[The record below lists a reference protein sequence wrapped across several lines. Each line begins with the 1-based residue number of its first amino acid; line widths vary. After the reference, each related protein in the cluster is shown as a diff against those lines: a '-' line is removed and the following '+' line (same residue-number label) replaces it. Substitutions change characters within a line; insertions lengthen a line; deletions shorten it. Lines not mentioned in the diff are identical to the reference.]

1 MNNALSNNRPTR
13 GRDDASMYDVTTYT
27 DVELFNILD
36 VDSPTDR
43 ELEAKIIFLINKY
56 KNVQNASGDQ
66 LAEFFE
72 KIYRRFFE
80 ADEEEGMENF
90 ADEDDEETE
99 GFANIREG
107 ISNQEIANLTT
118 PPANK
123 VTNIT
128 NTTGPSSAITVNPTA
143 KVDSVVKPSPDNIG
157 YTKSLEYANGKLNP
171 LLQQTI
177 KRIISIDS
185 QYRDDKRTLSTEFT
199 FNLSDPLK
207 DVVSLKLYSVQIPYT
222 WYTINNNFGGWLFSF
237 GVWNLKK
244 K

>member
-13 GRDDASMYDVTTYT
+13 GRDDATMYDVSTYT

-56 KNVQNASGDQ
+56 KNIQNASGDQ
-66 LAEFFE
+66 LADFFE

-90 ADEDDEETE
+90 ADEEDDDAE
-99 GFANIREG
+99 GFANISEG
-107 ISNQEIANLTT
+107 LSNQEIVKLTT

-128 NTTGPSSAITVNPTA
+128 NATAPSSVITVNPTVQA
-143 KVDSVVKPSPDNIG
+143 NGVVKQNPDNIG

-185 QYRDDKRTLSTEFT
+185 QYRPVRSLS
-199 FNLSDPLK
+199 K
-207 DVVSLKLYSVQIPYT
+207 PYRQ
-222 WYTINNNFGGWLFSF
+222 
-237 GVWNLKK
+237 
-244 K
+244 